1 MGLLKLHSHRVGH
14 NTIYETSYPFCD
26 HLDSSD
32 TFHSPGQEA
41 FVMCV
46 LGTFASLSS
55 LETFT
60 RQASPLDF
68 VELAKEFHVDFKTLT
83 GLISWAIFALGVSNL
98 FWMPTALCVGKRP
111 VILTSMVVF
120 LAGSVWSIK
129 ATSFNSLLGSRIV
142 ATLVLDP

>member
-1 MGLLKLHSHRVGH
+1 M
-14 NTIYETSYPFCD
+14 
-26 HLDSSD
+26 
-32 TFHSPGQEA
+32 
-41 FVMCV
+41 
-46 LGTFASLSS
+46 SS

-83 GLISWAIFALGVSNL
+83 GLISWAVFALGVSNL

-111 VILTSMVVF
+111 VILTSMVEF
-120 LAGSVWSIK
+120 LAGTAWSIK

-142 ATLVLDP
+142 ATFGAGSVEALGLAIIAGKLSLASSPETQNNTTTY